1 MLSLLLMTVNARYDK
16 SNLFFESVVGW
27 FFSPAQNL
35 FSSVTKSI
43 SDVFDH
49 YLFLVETSR
58 ENDRLLLEVDRLSKE
73 NNELLER
80 KKFLERSKKL
90 VEYFDGDGRPF
101 VVGKVIG
108 YDATQWSKMIFINR
122 GTDHKVEK
130 NLTVMTDAGIVG
142 HIIHSSPK
150 SSKVLLITD
159 SRSAID
165 SLFQKTRESGV
176 TVGTGEKTCQ
186 MKFVPILAEV
196 SVGDKVIS
204 SGLGGVFPKGL
215 MIGMVVDV
223 VKQKQELFQ
232 EITVVPSADLS
243 NLEEVVVILPDREA
257 G

>member
-1 MLSLLLMTVNARYDK
+1 MTVKVRYDK

-27 FFSPAQNL
+27 VFSPAQNL
-35 FSSVTKSI
+35 FSSVSKSI
-43 SDVFDH
+43 SDIFDH

-73 NNELLER
+73 NNILLER

-90 VEYFDGDGRPF
+90 VEYFDSKGKPF
-101 VVGKVIG
+101 VVASVIG

-122 GTDHKVEK
+122 GTDHNVEK
-130 NLTVMTDAGIVG
+130 NQTVMTDAGIVG

-165 SLFQKTRESGV
+165 SLFQETRESGV

-215 MIGMVVDV
+215 IIGRVVNV
-223 VKQKQELFQ
+223 IKQKQELFQ
-232 EITVVPSADLS
+232 EITVVPSVDLS
-243 NLEEVVVILPDREA
+243 HLEEVVVILSDK
-257 G
+257 GKG

>member
-1 MLSLLLMTVNARYDK
+1 MTVNARYDK

-43 SDVFDH
+43 SNAFDH

-101 VVGKVIG
+101 VVGNVIG

-243 NLEEVVVILPDREA
+243 NLEEVVIILSDREA